1 MKLTVVTMVLLGT
14 IGTAMAQ
21 TPPPASSSPKGMTEA
36 QARYA
41 ADAAGYA
48 PASNMSQNKNGD
60 WMGGNATKGNFM
72 VDPNGKVTAR

>member
-1 MKLTVVTMVLLGT
+1 MKLALTAMVLLAT

-21 TPPPASSSPKGMTEA
+21 TPPSASSSPKGMTEA

-48 PASNMSQNKNGD
+48 PASNMTQDKNGD